1 MLLNHPDAKESGE
14 PKFGEATVPR
24 RLSEDIELLLAE
36 FAERPVRLGEVMDLM
51 RHRSYSFLLILLC
64 LPFCT
69 PIPLPGLSTPFGLVV
84 ALIGLRLA
92 LGQAP
97 WVPQRMLQIQLPAK
111 LLPRVL
117 MAAEKLI
124 ARLEYF
130 LKPRC
135 AVVFKLPFL
144 ENVMGL
150 MILIVGALL
159 LLPLPIPFTN
169 FAPALTVILL
179 ASAMIEKDG
188 YFVIAGTVAF
198 VVTILFFTALFFGGI
213 SAGVFVGHFYGD

>member
-1 MLLNHPDAKESGE
+1 MLL
-14 PKFGEATVPR
+14 
-24 RLSEDIELLLAE
+24 LE
-36 FAERPVRLGEVMDLM
+36 FAERPVRLGEVMELM

-84 ALIGLRLA
+84 ALIGFRLA

-97 WVPQRMLQIQLPAK
+97 WVPQRMQQIQLPAK

-124 ARLEYF
+124 VRLEYL

-135 AVVFKLPFL
+135 AAVFKLPL
-144 ENVMGL
+144 LVNGMGL
-150 MILIVGALL
+150 MILIAGALL

-169 FAPALTVILL
+169 LAPALTVILL
-179 ASAMIEKDG
+179 AFAMIEKDG
-188 YFVIAGTVAF
+188 YFVIAGTLAF
-198 VVTILFFTALFFGGI
+198 AVTILFFAALFLGGI
-213 SAGVFVGHFYGD
+213 SAGAFVGHLYGD